1 MAPLDLRD
9 ERGTVTGAQGEGE
22 QMQGSWDSESPQGPE
37 NTGLME
43 GVTDK
48 TKARCAD
55 K

>member
-1 MAPLDLRD
+1 
-9 ERGTVTGAQGEGE
+9 
-22 QMQGSWDSESPQGPE
+22 MQGSWGSESPQGPE

-55 K
+55 KWADLSNFLDLIEPIIKK